1 MNISIREWQISDAK
15 DLVAAI
21 NNERVL
27 DNLRDGIPY
36 PYTVKDAK
44 EFIDATLSAKKDTQY
59 AFVITYDD
67 KVIGSISVF
76 RKDNVHKLTAELGYY
91 IAESYW
97 GRGIATLAVKQ
108 ICAYAFENTD
118 IVRIFAEVYA
128 HNKAS
133 CRVLEKAGFQFEGV
147 LHQNVVKNGQIIDTM
162 MYAMLRV

>member
-76 RKDNVHKLTAELGYY
+76 RKDNVHKLTAEL
-91 IAESYW
+91 
-97 GRGIATLAVKQ
+97 
-108 ICAYAFENTD
+108 
-118 IVRIFAEVYA
+118 
-128 HNKAS
+128 
-133 CRVLEKAGFQFEGV
+133 
-147 LHQNVVKNGQIIDTM
+147 
-162 MYAMLRV
+162 